1 MTRLSHLKLKIH
13 RQRTGSNKWVCL
25 FPPKEKRVQEKHYHW
40 NATIGCA
47 FVHLYKW
54 FVLSNKAVILTD
66 LQECFLAL
74 MNSANEV
81 FLLWCCTVEQMLA
94 VASFVPDAFRE
105 LQKWS
110 ETQVW
115 QTHSCAS
122 TSAAA
127 GWTQRARGCTAEQT
141 PTNMLLWCHLAQGR
155 KQCSLS
161 PLIDLLYLKPQLQR
175 TLVSKANHVWTRM
188 LSRSDTFSSERW
200 RMCVEFDTGRL
211 LSDSFQKKIVLL
223 QVCDAWIQTW
233 LGIQMNYMCKS
244 LKPQCSCIRNGNH
257 H

>member
-1 MTRLSHLKLKIH
+1 M
-13 RQRTGSNKWVCL
+13 
-25 FPPKEKRVQEKHYHW
+25 
-40 NATIGCA
+40 
-47 FVHLYKW
+47 YKW
-54 FVLSNKAVILTD
+54 FVLSNKAGILTD

-81 FLLWCCTVEQMLA
+81 FLLWCCIVEQMLA

-122 TSAAA
+122 TSAAT
-127 GWTQRARGCTAEQT
+127 GWTQRARGCTTEQT

-161 PLIDLLYLKPQLQR
+161 PLIGLLYLKPQLQR
-175 TLVSKANHVWTRM
+175 TLVSKTNHVFLM
-188 LSRSDTFSSERW
+188 LSHSDTFSSEKW
-200 RMCVEFDTGRL
+200 RMCVQSLT
-211 LSDSFQKKIVLL
+211 
-223 QVCDAWIQTW
+223 
-233 LGIQMNYMCKS
+233 LGGCFLIHFRRK
-244 LKPQCSCIRNGNH
+244 
-257 H
+257 

>member
-161 PLIDLLYLKPQLQR
+161 PLIELLYLKPQLQR
-175 TLVSKANHVWTRM
+175 TLVSKANHVVSFRHVFQWKM
-188 LSRSDTFSSERW
+188 KNVCWVWHWEAAFWFISEENSSFASLWCMDTNMAWYSNELH
-200 RMCVEFDTGRL
+200 V
-211 LSDSFQKKIVLL
+211 QKPETTVL
-223 QVCDAWIQTW
+223 
-233 LGIQMNYMCKS
+233 M
-244 LKPQCSCIRNGNH
+244 H
-257 H
+257 

>member
-13 RQRTGSNKWVCL
+13 RQRTGSNKWVCV

-122 TSAAA
+122 TSEGERLHCRTDTNKHAA
-127 GWTQRARGCTAEQT
+127 
-141 PTNMLLWCHLAQGR
+141 
-155 KQCSLS
+155 
-161 PLIDLLYLKPQLQR
+161 
-175 TLVSKANHVWTRM
+175 LVSSGTGEEAVFTVSIN
-188 LSRSDTFSSERW
+188 RSTLFK
-200 RMCVEFDTGRL
+200 TP
-211 LSDSFQKKIVLL
+211 
-223 QVCDAWIQTW
+223 AATN
-233 LGIQMNYMCKS
+233 LGV
-244 LKPQCSCIRNGNH
+244 
-257 H
+257 